1 MKKQIGVAVLG
12 SLFAVLPAFALGG
25 DSATMAQ
32 LQAENAAI
40 TAGNLSVT
48 PQAALQAIPQVGQGV
63 ETVSSELQAVRADN
77 AQIQRLASDWGN
89 VQQQAANYARLASYA
104 SLSGIG
110 PRVQTPFGIEQ
121 CHNVRW
127 DDQIRQL
134 ITGGLNLAGDAEAEA
149 YAMQAIDTQ
158 MVQDVADLM
167 NAQASQA
174 LQTLAGGETLAG
186 RKPSSAPG
194 LATVQ
199 VESKQVESAASA
211 LDSLLNGV
219 GQQIAAAFGPNSTL
233 QPLPLA
239 NNWHPGIGSYPN
251 LSAVRWIP
259 GPDDGAPIG
268 WYIEYSGAAFP
279 RLSDRCPTGSAS
291 IPEFP
296 ASTILTSAQ
305 QAVTDE
311 PALAPLLSSL
321 EGGSVWSLAGGSLA
335 GGGLATM
342 GGQYTERTQLVK
354 VLGYDMN
361 QVSNYMVPINGD
373 VANFAAQAN
382 TLTQSLSQQ
391 ATGIST
397 QP

>member
-1 MKKQIGVAVLG
+1 MKKQIAVAVLG
-12 SLFAVLPAFALGG
+12 SLFASLPAFALGG
-25 DSATMAQ
+25 DSATIAQ

-40 TAGNLSVT
+40 TAGNLSVN
-48 PQAALQAIPQVGQGV
+48 PQAALRAIAPVGQGGG
-63 ETVSSELQAVRADN
+63 TVSSELQIVQADN

-158 MVQDVADLM
+158 IVQDVADLM
-167 NAQASQA
+167 NARAGQA
-174 LQTLAGGETLAG
+174 LRE
-186 RKPSSAPG
+186 PSSAPS

-199 VESKQVESAASA
+199 AESKRVESAADA
-211 LDSLLNGV
+211 LNTLLNGV
-219 GQQIAAAFGPNSTL
+219 GQQIAAALGPSSTL

-239 NNWHPGIGSYPN
+239 NDWHVGIGSYPN

-268 WYIEYSGAAFP
+268 WYLEYPDNPLA
-279 RLSDRCPTGSAS
+279 RLEDLCPTGSAS

-296 ASTILTSAQ
+296 ASTILTSAR

-311 PALAPLLSSL
+311 PALGPLLSSL
-321 EGGSVWSLAGGSLA
+321 EGGSVWSLAGG
-335 GGGLATM
+335 GLAADGPSM
-342 GGQYTERTQLVK
+342 GWQYAERTRLVQA
-354 VLGYDMN
+354 LGYDMG
-361 QVSNYMVPINGD
+361 QISNYMVPINGD

-382 TLTQSLSQQ
+382 ALVQSLSR
-391 ATGIST
+391 
-397 QP
+397 

>member
-1 MKKQIGVAVLG
+1 MKKQIEMAVLG
-12 SLFAVLPAFALGG
+12 SLFAVLPVFALGG
-25 DSATMAQ
+25 DAATLAQ
-32 LQAENAAI
+32 LQAENAAVA
-40 TAGNLSVT
+40 AGSTTQN
-48 PQAALQAIPQVGQGV
+48 PQTALQGLSPVGQGSG
-63 ETVSSELQAVRADN
+63 TVSADLQAVQADN

-89 VQQQAANYARLASYA
+89 VQQQAANYAQVASYA

-158 MVQDVADLM
+158 IVQDVADLM
-167 NAQASQA
+167 NAQAGQVLRTA
-174 LQTLAGGETLAG
+174 
-186 RKPSSAPG
+186 SAPN

-199 VESKQVESAASA
+199 AKSKQVESAASA

-219 GQQIAAAFGPNSTL
+219 GQQIAAAFGPNSTF

-239 NNWHPGIGSYPN
+239 GNSHPGIGSYPN
-251 LSAVRWIP
+251 LSAVQWIP

-268 WYIEYSGAAFP
+268 WYIEYSGAVFP
-279 RLSDRCPTGSAS
+279 RLEDRCPTGSAN
-291 IPEFP
+291 IPEIS
-296 ASTILTSAQ
+296 ASTILASAQ

-335 GGGLATM
+335 GGSLAGGGLAAVGSLT
-342 GGQYTERTQLVK
+342 GGQYTERMQLVK
-354 VLGYDMN
+354 ALGYDLN
-361 QVSNYMVPINGD
+361 QVSNYMVPINGN
-373 VANFAAQAN
+373 VANFAARAN
-382 TLTQSLSQQ
+382 ALTQSLSQ
-391 ATGIST
+391 
-397 QP
+397 

>member
-1 MKKQIGVAVLG
+1 MTRGVK
-12 SLFAVLPAFALGG
+12 FAVACALLTTLPVLAFAG
-25 DSATMAQ
+25 DAATLAQ
-32 LQAENAAI
+32 LQAENAAVA
-40 TAGNLSVT
+40 AGSTTQN
-48 PQAALQAIPQVGQGV
+48 PQAALQGLSPVGQGSG
-63 ETVSSELQAVRADN
+63 TVSADLQAVQADN
-77 AQIQRLASDWGN
+77 AQIQRLASDWGS
-89 VQQQAANYARLASYA
+89 VQQQSANYARLASYA

-134 ITGGLNLAGDAEAEA
+134 ITGGLNLAGDAEAET

-158 MVQDVADLM
+158 IVQDVADLM
-167 NAQASQA
+167 NAQAGQVLRTA
-174 LQTLAGGETLAG
+174 
-186 RKPSSAPG
+186 SAPN

-199 VESKQVESAASA
+199 AESKQVESAASA

-219 GQQIAAAFGPNSTL
+219 GQQIAAAFGPNSTF

-239 NNWHPGIGSYPN
+239 GNSHPGIGSYPN
-251 LSAVRWIP
+251 LSAVQWIP

-268 WYIEYSGAAFP
+268 WYIEYSGAVFP
-279 RLSDRCPTGSAS
+279 RLEDRCPTGSAN
-291 IPEFP
+291 IPEIS
-296 ASTILTSAQ
+296 ASTILASAQ

-335 GGGLATM
+335 SGSLAGGGLAAVGSLT
-342 GGQYTERTQLVK
+342 GGQYTERMQLVK
-354 VLGYDMN
+354 ALGYDLN

-373 VANFAAQAN
+373 VANFAARAN
-382 TLTQSLSQQ
+382 ALTQSISQ
-391 ATGIST
+391 
-397 QP
+397 

>member
-1 MKKQIGVAVLG
+1 MKKQIRVVVLG
-12 SLFAVLPAFALGG
+12 TLFATLPVFALAS
-25 DSATMAQ
+25 DSTTIAQ
-32 LQAENAAI
+32 LQVENAAVQ
-40 TAGNLSVT
+40 AGSATQN
-48 PQAALQAIPQVGQGV
+48 PQTALQGLSQVGQESG
-63 ETVSSELQAVRADN
+63 TVSADLQAVQADN
-77 AQIQRLASDWGN
+77 AQIQTLAMDWVS
-89 VQQQAANYARLASYA
+89 VQQQSANYARIGSYA

-127 DDQIRQL
+127 DNQIQQL
-134 ITGGLNLAGDAEAEA
+134 VTGGLNLAGDADAEV

-158 MVQDVADLM
+158 IVQDVADLM
-167 NAQASQA
+167 NAQASQSM
-174 LQTLAGGETLAG
+174 QTLT
-186 RKPSSAPG
+186 APN

-199 VESKQVESAASA
+199 TETTQVQSAADA

-233 QPLPLA
+233 QPLPL
-239 NNWHPGIGSYPN
+239 NNWQVGIGSYPN
-251 LSAVRWIP
+251 LSAVQWIP

-268 WYIEYSGAAFP
+268 WYIENANDINP
-279 RLSDRCPTGSAS
+279 QLEDLCPTGSAN
-291 IPEFP
+291 IPEIS

-335 GGGLATM
+335 GVSSFM
-342 GGQYTERTQLVK
+342 GGQYAERTRLVQA
-354 VLGYDMN
+354 LGYDMN

-382 TLTQSLSQQ
+382 TLTQSLSR
-391 ATGIST
+391 
-397 QP
+397 

>member
-1 MKKQIGVAVLG
+1 L
-12 SLFAVLPAFALGG
+12 
-25 DSATMAQ
+25 AQ
-32 LQAENAAI
+32 LQAENAAVA
-40 TAGNLSVT
+40 AGSTTQN
-48 PQAALQAIPQVGQGV
+48 PQTALQGLSPVGQGSG
-63 ETVSSELQAVRADN
+63 TVSADLQAVQADN

-89 VQQQAANYARLASYA
+89 VQQQAANYAQVASYA

-158 MVQDVADLM
+158 IVQDVADLM
-167 NAQASQA
+167 NAQAGQVLRTA
-174 LQTLAGGETLAG
+174 
-186 RKPSSAPG
+186 SAPN

-199 VESKQVESAASA
+199 AKSKQVESAASA

-219 GQQIAAAFGPNSTL
+219 GQQIAAAFGPNSTF

-239 NNWHPGIGSYPN
+239 GNSHPGIGSYPN
-251 LSAVRWIP
+251 LSAVQWIP

-268 WYIEYSGAAFP
+268 WYIEYSGAVFP
-279 RLSDRCPTGSAS
+279 RLEDRCPTGSAN
-291 IPEFP
+291 IPEIS
-296 ASTILTSAQ
+296 ASTILASAQ

-335 GGGLATM
+335 GGSLAGGGLAAVGSLT
-342 GGQYTERTQLVK
+342 GGQYTERMQLVK
-354 VLGYDMN
+354 ALGYDLN

-373 VANFAAQAN
+373 VANFAARAN
-382 TLTQSLSQQ
+382 ALTQSISQ
-391 ATGIST
+391 
-397 QP
+397 

>member
-12 SLFAVLPAFALGG
+12 SLFAVLPVFALGG
-25 DSATMAQ
+25 DSATIAQ

-40 TAGNLSVT
+40 TAGNLSVN
-48 PQAALQAIPQVGQGV
+48 PQASLQAITQVGQGAG
-63 ETVSSELQAVRADN
+63 TVSSELQAVQADN
-77 AQIQRLASDWGN
+77 AQIQRLASDWRN
-89 VQQQAANYARLASYA
+89 VQQQAANYAQLASYA

-158 MVQDVADLM
+158 IVQDVADLM
-167 NAQASQA
+167 NAQASQG
-174 LQTLAGGETLAG
+174 LQTLAGRE
-186 RKPSSAPG
+186 PSSAPS

-199 VESKQVESAASA
+199 AESKQVESAADA
-211 LDSLLNGV
+211 LDRLLNGV
-219 GQQIAAAFGPNSTL
+219 GQQIAAAFGPNSTF

-239 NNWHPGIGSYPN
+239 GNSHPGIGSYPN
-251 LSAVRWIP
+251 LSAVQWIP

-268 WYIEYSGAAFP
+268 WYIEYSGAVFP
-279 RLSDRCPTGSAS
+279 RLEDRCPTGSAS
-291 IPEFP
+291 IPEIS

-311 PALAPLLSSL
+311 PALGPLLSSL

-335 GGGLATM
+335 GGGLAAVGPLM

-354 VLGYDMN
+354 ALGYDMN

-373 VANFAAQAN
+373 VANFAAKAN
-382 TLTQSLSQQ
+382 ALTQLISQ
-391 ATGIST
+391 
-397 QP
+397 

>member
-1 MKKQIGVAVLG
+1 MTRGVK
-12 SLFAVLPAFALGG
+12 FAVAGALLATLPVLAFAG
-25 DSATMAQ
+25 DAATLAQ
-32 LQAENAAI
+32 LQAENAAVA
-40 TAGNLSVT
+40 AGSATQN
-48 PQAALQAIPQVGQGV
+48 PQTALQGLSPVGHGIG
-63 ETVSSELQAVRADN
+63 TVSADLQAVQSDN
-77 AQIQRLASDWGN
+77 AQIQALASDWGS
-89 VQQQAANYARLASYA
+89 VQQQSANYARLASYA

-127 DDQIRQL
+127 NDEIQQL

-158 MVQDVADLM
+158 LVQDVANLM
-167 NAQASQA
+167 NAQAGQA
-174 LQTLAGGETLAG
+174 VQTHTA
-186 RKPSSAPG
+186 PSLSA
-194 LATVQ
+194 VQ
-199 VESKQVESAASA
+199 RESTQVQSASDA
-211 LDSLLNGV
+211 LNNLLNGL
-219 GQQIAAAFGPNSTL
+219 GQQIATAFGPNSTFRS
-233 QPLPLA
+233 LPLA
-239 NNWHPGIGSYPN
+239 GNSYPGIGSYPN

-268 WYIEYSGAAFP
+268 WYLRYSNDLFP
-279 RLSDRCPTGSAS
+279 RLLDRCPTGSAN
-291 IPEFP
+291 IPEIP

-335 GGGLATM
+335 AVGPFG
-342 GGQYTERTQLVK
+342 GGQYAERTQLVRA
-354 VLGYDMN
+354 LGYDMA

-382 TLTQSLSQQ
+382 TLTQSLSQ
-391 ATGIST
+391 
-397 QP
+397 

>member
-1 MKKQIGVAVLG
+1 MTRGVK
-12 SLFAVLPAFALGG
+12 FAVACALLTTLPVLAFAG
-25 DSATMAQ
+25 DAATLAQ
-32 LQAENAAI
+32 LQAENAAVA
-40 TAGNLSVT
+40 AGSTTQN
-48 PQAALQAIPQVGQGV
+48 PQTALQGLSPVGQGSG
-63 ETVSSELQAVRADN
+63 TVSADLQAVQADN
-77 AQIQRLASDWGN
+77 AQIQRLASDWGS
-89 VQQQAANYARLASYA
+89 VQQQSANYARLASYA

-134 ITGGLNLAGDAEAEA
+134 ITGGLNLAGDAEAET

-158 MVQDVADLM
+158 IVQDVADLM
-167 NAQASQA
+167 NAQAGQVLRTA
-174 LQTLAGGETLAG
+174 
-186 RKPSSAPG
+186 SAPN

-199 VESKQVESAASA
+199 AESKQVESAASA

-219 GQQIAAAFGPNSTL
+219 GQQIAAAFGPNSTF

-239 NNWHPGIGSYPN
+239 GNSHPGIGSYPN
-251 LSAVRWIP
+251 LSAVQWIP

-268 WYIEYSGAAFP
+268 WYIEYSGAVFP
-279 RLSDRCPTGSAS
+279 RLEDRCPTGSAN
-291 IPEFP
+291 IPEIS
-296 ASTILTSAQ
+296 ASTILASAQ

-335 GGGLATM
+335 SGSLAGGGLAAVGSLT
-342 GGQYTERTQLVK
+342 GGQYTERMQLVK
-354 VLGYDMN
+354 ALGYDLN

-373 VANFAAQAN
+373 VANFAARAN
-382 TLTQSLSQQ
+382 ALTQSISQ
-391 ATGIST
+391 
-397 QP
+397 